1 MSSVTERAWVALH
14 EPLRLFLRRRLPD
27 EESVDDLLQEIFL
40 RIHQHSQELRSNEK
54 LEHWAYRIARH
65 LVCDYYRRRR
75 NLLPLE
81 DQPQSQAVTSEILL
95 RSEQE
100 QASEVARAAIKR
112 SLQELIRC
120 LPAPYREALI
130 LTEYEG
136 LSQRELAR
144 RLGLSFSGAKSRV
157 QRARERL
164 RQLLQAC
171 CQFEFDRLGRVIGY
185 QPLTSCCLRLEESE
199 QGGGACPN
207 ESACAAASGR

>member
-1 MSSVTERAWVALH
+1 MSSVSEQAWVALH
-14 EPLRLFLRRRLPD
+14 EPLRLFLSRRLPD

-40 RIHQHSQELRSNEK
+40 RIHQHSQQLRSHEK

-81 DQPQSQAVTSEILL
+81 DQPQSQVATSEVL

-112 SLQELIRC
+112 SLQELIHC

-164 RQLLQAC
+164 RQLLGAC

-185 QPLTSCCLRLEESE
+185 RPLTPCCLGPEESE
-199 QGGGACPN
+199 PCGGAGPY
-207 ESACAAASGR
+207 ESTCAAASGR

>member
-1 MSSVTERAWVALH
+1 MSSVTERAWAALH

-40 RIHQHSQELRSNEK
+40 RIHQHAQELRSDEK

-75 NLLPLE
+75 TLLPLE
-81 DQPQSQAVTSEILL
+81 DQPQSQAATNEVLL

-185 QPLTSCCLRLEESE
+185 QPLTPCCLGPEESE
-199 QGGGACPN
+199 QCSGACLD
-207 ESACAAASGR
+207 ESVCAATSGR